1 MHYKDIDIKDTGH
14 DCKGEEMYKYSPEY
28 NYGLQTAT
36 NPDNEYNKGSN
47 LFIHCKGAKPFTM
60 GCVALDEEYM
70 ITILKKADPGMRVY
84 YSEMYIQQ

>member
-1 MHYKDIDIKDTGH
+1 MQFNAAYRMIQKGYDSPCAETRYHQMHKW
-14 DCKGEEMYKYSPEY
+14 
-28 NYGLQTAT
+28 
-36 NPDNEYNKGSN
+36 SN

-84 YSEMYIQQ
+84 YSEMYKQE